1 MEFNQAKKKFLTYIE
16 TKGYSK
22 STSRNYRGELSRF
35 NNWLAE
41 KLNGPVY
48 LDEVSLDDL
57 EAYLTYKKEKGNS
70 ATTRSRF
77 CGVIKSFYNYLYK
90 KDLAENVA
98 VALESPKTRKKKRA
112 YLTGTEME
120 AVLKA
125 INKPII
131 FATTLFLYQTGAR
144 ISEAINLTF
153 DDLDFSNM
161 IVHIRDGKGR
171 KDRDVPMSERLKN
184 GLESYIENERGKVDS
199 DYVFATESSGSLS
212 RVYFNSCLKQAVKKA
227 GINKEITA
235 HSIRRSTAILMAR
248 RGVNVVDIQA
258 ILGHESLETTSIY
271 LDSNLKVMRD
281 AINVI

>member
-1 MEFNQAKKKFLTYIE
+1 MEFNEAIEKFLTYIE

-22 STSRNYRGELSRF
+22 ATLKDYRGELSRF

-48 LDEVSLDDL
+48 LEEVTLDEIED
-57 EAYLTYKKEKGNS
+57 YLTYKKSKGNS

-77 CGVIKSFYNYLYK
+77 CGVVKSFYNYLFK
-90 KDLAENVA
+90 KGLAENIA

-131 FATTLFLYQTGAR
+131 YATTLFLYQTGAR

-153 DDLDFSNM
+153 DDLDFQNL

-171 KDRDVPMSERLKN
+171 KDRDIPMTTRLKEE
-184 GLESYIENERGKVDS
+184 LESYIKNHRGEVDS
-199 DYVFATESSGSLS
+199 DYVFATSRSGSLS
-212 RVYFNSCLKQAVKKA
+212 RVYFNTCLKQAVKKA